1 MKNQI
6 ISLRQE
12 LESSQDEVNRLQ
24 KKWNTLRN
32 DYDALED
39 ELTQTKNDIMS
50 MNRNSKEQ
58 QYLAEIEKLKTN
70 QVLFFFLVNYRM
82 S

>member
-12 LESSQDEVNRLQ
+12 LESSQDEVSRLQ

-70 QVLFFFLVNYRM
+70 QVTHLI
-82 S
+82 SW

>member
-70 QVLFFFLVNYRM
+70 QVLFFF

>member
-1 MKNQI
+1 M
-6 ISLRQE
+6 
-12 LESSQDEVNRLQ
+12 NRLQ